1 MGDRLN
7 LDGIFEELLGSNEVY
22 FQPPAS
28 VKMQYPAIVYR
39 RYNIN
44 NEHADDGVYKQSL
57 EYEVIVIDRDPDSE
71 IVMKVSR
78 LPRCRHERHYTADG
92 LNHDAFKLIY

>member
-1 MGDRLN
+1 MGKRLD
-7 LDGIFEELLGSNEVY
+7 LDAKFEELLGSNEVY

-44 NEHADDGVYKQSL
+44 NEHADDEVYAQSL